1 MENDIFTRTFSP
13 LLIVLSGT
21 AGAGK
26 DSVIRR
32 MQERDIPFEF
42 VVTATSRS
50 PRPGEVNGRDYLF
63 LSQTEFQ
70 AMARNDELLE
80 HAVVYNQHKGI
91 PKQPVFKAL
100 QSGKDVLLR
109 VDVQGAA
116 TIRSRYPQAVTVFL
130 SALSEEELTR
140 RLFRRG
146 GDSPDQ
152 VALRLR
158 TALEEMKRIPEF
170 DYVVINADNRLDE
183 AVDVLHAILR
193 AEHARADPRRIIP

>member
-1 MENDIFTRTFSP
+1 MANDIFTRTVSP

-70 AMARNDELLE
+70 AMVRDDELLE

-146 GDSPDQ
+146 SDSPEQ

-183 AVDVLHAILR
+183 AVDVLQAILR
-193 AEHARADPRRIIP
+193 AEHARTEPRRIVP